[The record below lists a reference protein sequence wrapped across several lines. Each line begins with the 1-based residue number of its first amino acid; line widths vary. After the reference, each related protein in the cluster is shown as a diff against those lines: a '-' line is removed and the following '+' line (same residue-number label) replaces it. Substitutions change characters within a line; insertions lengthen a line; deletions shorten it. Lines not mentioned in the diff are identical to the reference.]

1 VNVGSCGNTLK
12 EIEWK
17 NNEKKKK
24 EKTMAKHGINDLI
37 ILLLMVK
44 PDHVIVC
51 DM

>member
-24 EKTMAKHGINDLI
+24 GKNYGKTWY
-37 ILLLMVK
+37 
-44 PDHVIVC
+44 
-51 DM
+51 

>member
-24 EKTMAKHGINDLI
+24 RKKLWQNMV
-37 ILLLMVK
+37 LMT
-44 PDHVIVC
+44 
-51 DM
+51 